1 VNETQ
6 AVHILS
12 AYVSRRKSHPFLTSA
27 LNTEYCGCSEVLSLV
42 SVTSNMIS
50 NVIPY
55 SLVDSHQCVGG
66 MCYVIL
72 QGLRARLGIDARVD
86 SGNTI
91 DLNFVIR
98 YVSVY
103 QIIWHHIL

>member
-12 AYVSRRKSHPFLTSA
+12 AYISRRKSHPFLTSA
-27 LNTEYCGCSEVLSLV
+27 LNTEYCGCSEVLSPV
-42 SVTSNMIS
+42 SVTSNMI
-50 NVIPY
+50 PC
-55 SLVDSHQCVGG
+55 SLVDSHQFVGG

-72 QGLRARLGIDARVD
+72 QGLRARLGVDSRVD
-86 SGNTI
+86 SGDTI
-91 DLNFVIR
+91 VLNVVI
-98 YVSVY
+98 SLY